1 MFEKLFKR
9 SDDFSDKYFERSSLN
24 LFTVDL
30 LIGGIFVLLSIL
42 LFFYFEFQIKYYF
55 ILFGVSIFPTLFIL
69 YLLLK
74 NNFKKV
80 YLIYHLNSYF
90 LILFLVSLFGKEANF
105 QFYFISIG
113 FSIFLYSTEAKK
125 YYNYL
130 LIVYAISFVLCSIV
144 GFKTLTSKE
153 DSYIYIFG
161 LTNLIMASTIIV
173 IKAIKYVDLKEKA
186 VRRYKDIYMKS
197 IEAEKQL
204 KDRQAIFNFLF
215 NSSIYGAEFSIDNA
229 ITNEEITYDTNNALV
244 ELLKMDKETIKN
256 VDRLS
261 FSPKIQSNGKNS
273 LEYDLEIKQS
283 VENNN
288 QCRYEWDFINGENQI
303 INTEITQVRL
313 SEDDK
318 IINLAFI
325 KDITNQKKIER
336 ELFESELM
344 YRTLFENVYDGIKI
358 DIYDKKTRKTI
369 NQFLNQKMLA
379 LFKISE
385 YDSEK
390 DDYMRFIP
398 KYQTETKSS
407 LDLILELREEFE
419 KNKSVNF
426 RMNLINAN
434 KEPFTA
440 DFNAV
445 QVEDNNTR
453 KVILISKDVTEI
465 MKKEKIINNQIQTL
479 EKKKIELEKY
489 VESNRELELFAF
501 KASHDLKNPITTIKK
516 FVQILKKENKQILSP
531 VSKSYLDF
539 IELSTTY
546 LSSFVDDS
554 LNHSRITRKK
564 INIQPINP
572 IQIIQFIL
580 KNIKSSIEETKAK
593 IIVHTMPEYIEADE
607 IKFIAIIQNLV
618 TNALRYRKKNI
629 LPIIEI
635 NCVEN
640 EEYYMFKIKD
650 NGIGIKEEFQNIIF
664 DMYES
669 VYEYDNEHTEAG
681 QKGNGIGL
689 ATCLKLTELHKG
701 KIWVDSVYGQGSTF
715 CFSISK
721 KLSSI
726 PQNNIVMLSEK

>member
-1 MFEKLFKR
+1 MFEKLFKHNEE
-9 SDDFSDKYFERSSLN
+9 FSEEYFEKSSIN

-30 LIGGIFVLLSIL
+30 VISCICLLLAILIVFTFDIHF
-42 LFFYFEFQIKYYF
+42 KYSP
-55 ILFGVSIFPTLFIL
+55 ILFYTFPFLYILSFFLFL
-69 YLLLK
+69 KKRFEYAYL
-74 NNFKKV
+74 V
-80 YLIYHLNSYF
+80 YHFNSYF
-90 LILFLVSLFGKEANF
+90 LILFLIILIGSDANF
-105 QFYFISIG
+105 QFYFISIC
-113 FSIFLYSTEAKK
+113 FSIYLYSTEKK
-125 YYNYL
+125 TYHNYL
-130 LIVYAISFVLCSIV
+130 LIIYVATFVLSSLIP
-144 GFKTLTSKE
+144 FKTQLINQE
-153 DSYIYIFG
+153 IF
-161 LTNLIMASTIIV
+161 LHFFSLANLIMTGVVII
-173 IKAIKYVDLKEKA
+173 IKSIKYVDLKERA
-186 VRRYKDIYMKS
+186 VQRYKDICLKS
-197 IEAEKQL
+197 REAEKQL

-273 LEYDLEIKQS
+273 FDYNLEIKQS

-288 QCRYEWDFINGENQI
+288 QCRYEWDFINGEHQI

-313 SEDDK
+313 IEDDK

-325 KDITNQKKIER
+325 KNITNQKKIER

-358 DIYDKKTRKTI
+358 DIYDKKSGKTL

-379 LFKISE
+379 LFKINE
-385 YDSEK
+385 YDSEE

-434 KEPFTA
+434 DEPFTA

-445 QVEDNNTR
+445 QIEDNNIR

-465 MKKEKIINNQIQTL
+465 VKKEQIINNQIQTL
-479 EKKKIELEKY
+479 EKKKVELEKY
-489 VESNRELELFAF
+489 VESNKELELFAF

-593 IIVHTMPEYIEADE
+593 IIIHTMPEYIEADE
-607 IKFIAIIQNLV
+607 IKFIAIIQNLI

-640 EEYYMFKIKD
+640 EQYYMFKIKD

-669 VYEYDNEHTEAG
+669 VYEYDNEHTEAR

-726 PQNNIVMLSEK
+726 PQNDIAMVSEK